1 MKWISVK
8 QYINMLENMYR
19 NGIYIDE
26 KQIDSILGKKRGGIS
41 ESIGASIT
49 YYKFTFG
56 IIYLLE

>member
-1 MKWISVK
+1 
-8 QYINMLENMYR
+8 MLENMYR